1 MRIRHNTISDGEVG
15 MMKIMRFLC
24 VITFIYTAMMILP
37 GATGA
42 DSSKSLGGGGQ
53 YTFDLGGGGQY
64 IYMNLDSGIYD
75 VANISGPEIP
85 VVGPGPHG
93 GSHKVELIAGID
105 NFISLGDG
113 YLIDLVLP
121 EGGGGQYNV
130 VYAPLGG
137 GGQYSAHIVPMGG
150 GGQYILHIKPK
161 GGGGQYS
168 IRIVALGGGGQY

>member
-1 MRIRHNTISDGEVG
+1 
-15 MMKIMRFLC
+15 MMKTIRFLC
-24 VITFIYTAMMILP
+24 AISFLCTAVMILP

-53 YTFDLGGGGQY
+53 YEFDLGGGGQY
-64 IYMNLDSGIYD
+64 FIYMNPDSGIYEL
-75 VANISGPEIP
+75 VNISGTEIP
-85 VVGPGPHG
+85 IVEPGLRG
-93 GSHKVELIAGID
+93 GSHKVELVAGID
-105 NFISLGDG
+105 NFISLGNG
-113 YLIDLVLP
+113 YLIDLLLP
-121 EGGGGQYNV
+121 EGGGGQYNI

-168 IRIVALGGGGQY
+168 VRVVALGGGGQY